1 MSLVNSHSVKLLAK
15 YKRHEKC
22 PMCKRTESS
31 LRYQWIGM
39 ITGDRLEI
47 CRECAYRE
55 AFGSKGRNAKKK
67 EKVLDKME

>member
-1 MSLVNSHSVKLLAK
+1 
-15 YKRHEKC
+15 
-22 PMCKRTESS
+22 MCKRTESS
-31 LRYQWIGM
+31 LRYQLIGM